1 MPGCGML
8 TAQGGTVNAKV
19 VIRMDDAS
27 RHYRRG
33 DEVVRALDGVSLEVP
48 AGQSIALVG
57 ASGSGKSTLLNL
69 VSAVDRPTSGRV
81 EVCGIDL
88 ARASE
93 AEMLRLRRN
102 CIGLVFQAFHLV
114 PHLTVAENV
123 ALPLA
128 LDGKR
133 DDERVAA
140 LLDRVGLGHRRRHFP
155 SELSGGEQQRTA
167 LARALVHR
175 PRVLV
180 ADEPTGNLDSRTGD
194 AVLALIEEL
203 RREEHAALLLAT
215 HDEEISSSM
224 QRIVHLHDGQ
234 ILENSEF
241 GIRNSENRPDRFV

>member
-1 MPGCGML
+1 MLASPGGDVS
-8 TAQGGTVNAKV
+8 ADY
-19 VIRMDDAS
+19 VIRMEDAS

-33 DEVVRALDGVSLEVP
+33 DEVVRALDGVSLEVA
-48 AGQSIALVG
+48 AGQSVALVG

-88 ARASE
+88 AEASE
-93 AEMLRLRRN
+93 AEMLSLRRG

-114 PHLTVAENV
+114 PHLTVTENV

-133 DDERVAA
+133 DDDRVAG
-140 LLDRVGLGHRRRHFP
+140 LLDRVGLGHRRRHYP

-180 ADEPTGNLDSRTGD
+180 ADEPTGNLDSRTGE
-194 AVLALIEEL
+194 AVLQLINELQQDEGAALI
-203 RREEHAALLLAT
+203 LAT
-215 HDEEISSSM
+215 HDEQIAASM
-224 QRIVHLHDGQ
+224 QRIVHLHDGK
-234 ILENSEF
+234 I
-241 GIRNSENRPDRFV
+241 VT